1 MQAIKFTYVDILKSK
16 FIVVFFIIL
25 GVVGFYMMK
34 GNGPLNGVYYMSF
47 AGVIG
52 GIQPFIQEQTAEVG
66 FINMLPGTRKSR
78 VLGRYLYG
86 LILQIIAIVI
96 NGLNLT
102 IYSAL
107 YGELPDFILE
117 GILISFGISI
127 FFCSIQYLLF
137 FGLGKIKSQQMASI
151 IMMLPGFIMFFGIG
165 YIGEFILNNNSF
177 NPLWI
182 VENGMKISAATIV
195 AGLVFWVLGIVLS
208 HKITEKKDYA

>member
-16 FIVVFFIIL
+16 FIVVFFLIL

-66 FINMLPGTRKSR
+66 FINMLPGTRRSR
-78 VLGRYLYG
+78 VAGRYLYG

-107 YGELPDFILE
+107 YGELPDFIVE
-117 GILISFGISI
+117 AILISFGIAI

-137 FGLGKIKSQQMASI
+137 FALGKVKSQQMASI

-165 YIGEFILNNNSF
+165 YIVEFIVNNEAL

-182 VENGMKISAATIV
+182 IENGMKISVATV
-195 AGLVFWVLGIVLS
+195 AAGLVFWILGIALS
-208 HKITEKKDYA
+208 YKVTEKRDYA